1 MKKIIMLTLVVSLL
15 LTGCQNINTTNTN
28 TVNSST
34 ETEMP
39 VSTIPTY
46 SAEEDA
52 AAAKYLASE

>member
-46 SAEEDA
+46 SA
-52 AAAKYLASE
+52 